1 MLHEARRHLVHA
13 LGTRSGPVA
22 HHAGAPRRITSS
34 RSAGTGPGLFLAV
47 FVIGIALVAA
57 GGILFESFGPAP

>member
-13 LGTRSGPVA
+13 LGTRSASVA
-22 HHAGAPRRITSS
+22 QRSRSEQRPGL
-34 RSAGTGPGLFLAV
+34 RSAGTGSGLFLAV